1 VAGLRI
7 RISQD
12 GMKAFLQIPQNLNT
26 FPTLVEIKEL
36 LTSNGIV
43 YGINNETVKLISEG
57 RIQNSTVEI
66 ARGTAPVQG
75 TDGKVEMLVDLSG
88 KGKPK
93 ILDNG
98 RADHQDISM
107 LTNVSKNQPLAK
119 HIHPYRGKEGITV
132 LGEKILP
139 KAVSD
144 IQIVNGTGTCFSM
157 ADPDLLLAR
166 IDGALSINAKGLI
179 EVKNSQII
187 RGDIDYSTGNV
198 SFSGDLQI
206 NGNVRAGFSVKTE
219 GSLIIKGSIENAM
232 IQCNGNLEITGG
244 VAGGGE
250 GVIECGGDMKAG
262 HIENFTVNV
271 KGDVVVGGD
280 LIHSSVV
287 SGGRVKVNQIIG
299 GSISAFFIEANIVG
313 SSAEPRT
320 ILDIGKIFQLNRE
333 RYALLKELA
342 GISSKQVL
350 LKSEIFMFVRNGL
363 NDNGKL
369 SSEDEN
375 RLEFFTK
382 KTIELY
388 KTCNSVQKR
397 IEEIEKVEKN
407 KPEPAV
413 IIKELFPN
421 TLVKFGVSDK
431 LIMEKSVN
439 VMLKPGMF
447 NVV

>member
-1 VAGLRI
+1 MIDLRV
-7 RISQD
+7 RFTQD
-12 GMKAFLQIPQNLNT
+12 GMKAFLQIPQGLKT
-26 FPTLVEIKEL
+26 FPIYDELKEF
-36 LTSNGIV
+36 LTRHGIV
-43 YGINNETVKLISEG
+43 YGINNEAVKLISEG
-57 RIQNSTVEI
+57 RIQNTTVEI

-98 RADHQDISM
+98 RADHQDISI
-107 LTNVSKNQPLAK
+107 LTNVSKDQPLAR
-119 HIHPYRGKEGITV
+119 HLHPYRGKEGFTV
-132 LGEKILP
+132 LGENVLP

-144 IQIVNGTGTCFSM
+144 TQIINGTGTYFSKE
-157 ADPDLLLAR
+157 DPDLLLAR
-166 IDGALSINAKGLI
+166 IDGALSINAKGVI

-187 RGDIDYSTGNV
+187 KGDIDYSTGNV

-206 NGNVRAGFSVKTE
+206 NGNVRAGFCVKAE

-250 GVIECGGDMKAG
+250 GVIECGGDMKVG
-262 HIENFTVNV
+262 HIENFAVNV
-271 KGDVVVGGD
+271 RGNIVVGGD
-280 LIHSSVV
+280 LIHSSVI
-287 SGGRVKVNQIIG
+287 SGGRVKTNQIIG
-299 GSISAFFIEANIVG
+299 GSISAFYIEANIVG

-350 LKSEIFMFVRNGL
+350 LKSEIFMLVRDGL

-369 SSEDEN
+369 SPEDEN
-375 RLEFFTK
+375 RLEFFK
-382 KTIELY
+382 RKTIELY
-388 KTCNSVQKR
+388 NTCNSVQKR

-413 IIKELFPN
+413 IAKELFPN

-439 VMLKPGMF
+439 VMLKPGML